1 MFSSLFLTCSI
12 ISYRES
18 AKTECCIFLV
28 WCWKALTQIREIAR
42 VGKATGGARVGGNLS
57 LLMQFLLQKESVNL
71 MFPSRHLISGLC
83 VFCHPCPNMI
93 G

>member
-1 MFSSLFLTCSI
+1 MSSSLFLTCSL

-18 AKTECCIFLV
+18 AKTECWLFLV
-28 WCWKALTQIREIAR
+28 WRWKVLAQIREIAQ

-57 LLMQFLLQKESVNL
+57 LLMQFLLQKGSMNL
-71 MFPSRHLISGLC
+71 MFPSRHLISG
-83 VFCHPCPNMI
+83 FCIFSYPSLKMM